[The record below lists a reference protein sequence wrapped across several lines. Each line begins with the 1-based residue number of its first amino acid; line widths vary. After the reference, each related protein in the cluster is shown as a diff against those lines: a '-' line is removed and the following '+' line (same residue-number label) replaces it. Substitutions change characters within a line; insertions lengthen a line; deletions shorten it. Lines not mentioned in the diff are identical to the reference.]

1 MKIKI
6 PLNVLEVRSSK
17 LCIGDYLSITRKFT
31 DEDVWLF
38 AEACQDPY
46 ATHWNSDDGSFFVK
60 GLVYG
65 HLVTSI
71 FTASYRSHFPKPIL
85 LQQDFSFQ
93 KPVFV
98 GEEVEGISEVEE
110 IWSEKKIVTFKTRV
124 IKVNSK
130 EQVIKGQAKLIIPTL
145 VV

>member
-6 PLNVLEVRSSK
+6 PLNVLEVKSSK
-17 LCIGDYLSITRKFT
+17 LCIGDFLSITWKFT
-31 DEDVWLF
+31 DEDVRLF

-46 ATHWNSDDGSFFVK
+46 AAHKNSDDGAFFIK

-85 LQQDFSFQ
+85 LQQDFSFL

-110 IWSEKKIVTFKTRV
+110 IWVDKKIVTFKTWV
-124 IKVNSK
+124 IKVDS
-130 EQVIKGQAKLIIPTL
+130 
-145 VV
+145 